1 MLHALAR
8 SLGRYDKNK
17 DYSGVTTN
25 EKAKHTREQKMYD
38 KKKLI
43 ILRAALIVIGAVVVG
58 TAVWQYFTYYPD
70 IMRREIEIVVIVVS
84 SAVGA
89 ALMGLSAKPFYR
101 LGVGIATQFQGVIAR
116 VGVKG
121 VAAVIAGLVTGGML
135 GYLFDVIIRHGI
147 EIVAVRV
154 LLDILVAA
162 ALAAL
167 CCYGFTLWLAAD
179 GRQEPSAPSPRGY
192 MLTASCFFDDGVYA
206 AASALINATVS
217 DGAVKALWKFGENGD
232 ALERL
237 KKVMESG
244 LVGTVSCPDD
254 AFDTLE
260 KYIAHET
267 ETAKQKRL
275 KTVGA
280 ENEFGNSYEVPI
292 TLFARFTQ
300 DEIAKFC
307 HSTADERFSQDD
319 VDGGGQIIIDK

>member
-1 MLHALAR
+1 
-8 SLGRYDKNK
+8 
-17 DYSGVTTN
+17 
-25 EKAKHTREQKMYD
+25 MYD

-43 ILRAALIVIGAVVVG
+43 ILRAALIIVGAVVAG
-58 TAVWQYFTYYPD
+58 TAVWQYFNYYPD

-89 ALMGLSAKPFYR
+89 VIMGLSAKPFYR

-121 VAAVIAGLVTGGML
+121 VAAVIAGLVAGGML
-135 GYLFDVIIRHGI
+135 GYLFDVIVRHGI

-167 CCYGFTLWLAAD
+167 CCYGFTVWLVSD
-179 GRQEPSAPSPRGY
+179 GRQEQSAPAPRGY
-192 MLTASCFFDDGVYA
+192 LLTASCFFDDGVYA

-244 LVGTVSCPDD
+244 LVSTVSCPDD

-260 KYIAHET
+260 KYLAHEA

-275 KTVGA
+275 KTVGGD
-280 ENEFGNSYEVPI
+280 NEFGGSHDVPV
-292 TLFARFTQ
+292 TLFVRLKK
-300 DEIAKFC
+300 DEIALFGR
-307 HSTADERFSQDD
+307 SGADEDGSRGGDD
-319 VDGGGQIIIDK
+319 GAFGQIIIDK